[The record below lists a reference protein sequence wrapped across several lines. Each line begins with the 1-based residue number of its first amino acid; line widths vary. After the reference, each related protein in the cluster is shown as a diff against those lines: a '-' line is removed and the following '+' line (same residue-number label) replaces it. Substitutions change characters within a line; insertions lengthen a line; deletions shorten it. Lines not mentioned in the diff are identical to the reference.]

1 MNIIIFIIILFVL
14 ILVHELGHFIVAK
27 RAGIRVDEFGIGF
40 PPRAKKLFHKNG
52 TDYTLNWIP
61 FGGFVKIHGENYED
75 QLEGKTETKPDSF
88 VSKPKYIQ
96 ALVLVAGVAMN
107 FLLAWFLISI
117 GFMVGLPTSAGEGI
131 DKGKFIQ
138 EPTLTVLGVTADSP
152 AALAGLVAGD
162 TVLKIEDKNQTVIDA
177 PTPELLQGFIKS
189 HSNEEIVFTV
199 NGEGGNREVVVT
211 PKDNIVDGH
220 AGIGI
225 SMDMVGVLRLPF
237 FASIGTGFSATV
249 NMTKAVA
256 QGLGGI
262 FTGSTDLGSVTG
274 PVGIVSI
281 VGDAASFGFTHLLSL
296 TAIISLNLAVINLV
310 PFPALDGGRLLF
322 VGIEAITKKQIPP
335 RIFSLTNAIGFYV
348 LIALM
353 LLVTVRDI
361 VHLF

>member
-1 MNIIIFIIILFVL
+1 M
-14 ILVHELGHFIVAK
+14 
-27 RAGIRVDEFGIGF
+27 
-40 PPRAKKLFHKNG
+40 
-52 TDYTLNWIP
+52 
-61 FGGFVKIHGENYED
+61 
-75 QLEGKTETKPDSF
+75 
-88 VSKPKYIQ
+88 
-96 ALVLVAGVAMN
+96 
-107 FLLAWFLISI
+107 
-117 GFMVGLPTSAGEGI
+117 
-131 DKGKFIQ
+131 
-138 EPTLTVLGVTADSP
+138 TADSP

-296 TAIISLNLAVINLV
+296 TAIISLNLAVINVL
-310 PFPALDGGRLLF
+310 PFPALDGGRLLLVVIEVVKGSPISPRVAYGLNAAGF
-322 VGIEAITKKQIPP
+322 V
-335 RIFSLTNAIGFYV
+335 LLMV
-348 LIALM
+348 LMVA
-353 LLVTVRDI
+353 VTYNDI
-361 VHLF
+361 LRLIQ